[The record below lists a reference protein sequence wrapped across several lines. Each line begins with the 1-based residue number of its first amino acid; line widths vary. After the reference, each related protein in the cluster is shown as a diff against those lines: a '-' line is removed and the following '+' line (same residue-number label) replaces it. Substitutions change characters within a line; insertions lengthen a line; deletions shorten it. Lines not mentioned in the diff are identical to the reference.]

1 MGGKEVRLTYKKL
14 KGVRSKIRGNI
25 KMIRKTLSNGRF
37 EESLM
42 FEERLVKL
50 TKTKTRLRKKFE
62 RLTGIKGPYSR

>member
-25 KMIRKTLSNGRF
+25 KMIRKTLSTRRF

-62 RLTGIKGPYSR
+62 RLTGIRGPYSR

>member
-14 KGVRSKIRGNI
+14 KGVRIKIRGNI
-25 KMIRKTLSNGRF
+25 KMIRKTLSTGRF